1 MPLIR
6 PVALPAHSSPATGLE
21 IGKEPRLYFLYF
33 YFLTALDQ
41 QAEFLVRLA
50 RIGDHKEATHAFV
63 EKRQPRFGTGHSA

>member
-50 RIGDHKEATHAFV
+50 RTDAHMEATRAYV
-63 EKRQPRFGTGHSA
+63 EKHQPRFGTGHSA